1 MFLIPRA
8 TISNLAD
15 YEYVY
20 PDEETEVAY
29 SNNEIT
35 TQQVRKTVHATST
48 DSEHAAG
55 CRCRFGGP
63 YYQPKEG
70 LKEEVGKCKWTNSLS
85 FYS

>member
-1 MFLIPRA
+1 MPRA

-35 TQQVRKTVHATST
+35 TQQVEKQSKIPLQTQNMLQVVAV
-48 DSEHAAG
+48 
-55 CRCRFGGP
+55 
-63 YYQPKEG
+63 G
-70 LKEEVGKCKWTNSLS
+70 LEDLTINLKKD
-85 FYS
+85 

>member
-20 PDEETEVAY
+20 PDEETKVAY

-35 TQQVRKTVHATST
+35 TQQVEKQSKRPLQTQNMLQVVAV
-48 DSEHAAG
+48 
-55 CRCRFGGP
+55 
-63 YYQPKEG
+63 G
-70 LKEEVGKCKWTNSLS
+70 LEDLTINLKKD
-85 FYS
+85 

>member
-35 TQQVRKTVHATST
+35 TQQVEKQSKRPLQTQNMLQVVAV
-48 DSEHAAG
+48 
-55 CRCRFGGP
+55 
-63 YYQPKEG
+63 G
-70 LKEEVGKCKWTNSLS
+70 LEDLTINLKKD
-85 FYS
+85 